1 MSTPPTDPQ
10 PAAAPASTA
19 PPSLQASPAPAPD
32 AAVEAGRGALFIG
45 VAKAFF
51 MVSGFLQ
58 QTLLARFVTVAD
70 YGAFGVVNSVVSV
83 VNNTAVQFTVQSVSR
98 FAAAEPTRVDAVKR
112 AGLRLQVL
120 VGAVL
125 GLAFFLGAPWLASF
139 EGAPHYARYFRIA
152 AAIPFLYALYAV
164 FIGAVNGQR
173 LFRVQAGF
181 DMTFSATKTV
191 LLLAGAYLFGVAG
204 ALGGFALAAVVI
216 LALAARFIGVGRA
229 PEVPFAVSRLGSF
242 MAGVGVY
249 NGLLNV
255 ALLYDQPLLH
265 HLAAAAGREAAIVAG
280 LYQAIRSL
288 ALLPYQALIVVTFVI
303 FPLVSRA
310 TFAEDREATR
320 AYVTQTLRYALIL
333 AAAMAVPLAARPSSL
348 LRVIYGPLAD
358 QPALGEGGA
367 RALPILVAG
376 ECCLALLSIACA
388 IFNAAGSALT
398 AIVLM
403 AVTVAVGVGA
413 AYILVPAATGGP
425 AELVAAASATAA
437 GMAAGL
443 VVGLIAL
450 FQRFR
455 AFPPLGSLARV
466 AAAGALAVFA
476 GRLLPGHGKLASL
489 LVTALVG
496 VVFLAALVALGEF
509 GPADRAKFRRILR
522 LG

>member
-1 MSTPPTDPQ
+1 M
-10 PAAAPASTA
+10 
-19 PPSLQASPAPAPD
+19 
-32 AAVEAGRGALFIG
+32 
-45 VAKAFF
+45 AKAFF

-58 QTLLARFVTVAD
+58 QTLLARFVSVAD

-83 VNNTAVQFTVQSVSR
+83 VNNTAVQFTVQTVSR
-98 FAAAEPTRVDAVKR
+98 FAASDPTRVDAVKR
-112 AGLRLQVL
+112 AGLRLQL
-120 VGAVL
+120 GVGAIL
-125 GLAFFLGAPWLASF
+125 GLAFFFGAPLLARF
-139 EGAPHYARYFRIA
+139 EGAPHYTLYFRIA

-181 DMTFSATKTV
+181 DMTFSMAKT
-191 LLLAGAYLFGVAG
+191 LLLLGGAFFFGVTG
-204 ALGGFALAAVVI
+204 ALSGFALAAVFI
-216 LALAARFIGVGRA
+216 LGLAIRLIGVGRA
-229 PEVPFAVSRLGSF
+229 DGEPFAVSRLGSF
-242 MAGVGVY
+242 MLGVGVY

-265 HLAAAAGREAAIVAG
+265 HLAAASGGEAPVVAG

-310 TFAEDREATR
+310 TFAADREATR

-348 LRVIYGPLAD
+348 LRVVYGALAE
-358 QPALGEGGA
+358 QPSLGEEGA

-376 ECCLALLSIACA
+376 ECCLALLSIGCA
-388 IFNAAGSALT
+388 IFNAAGQALT
-398 AIVLM
+398 AVLLM
-403 AVTVAVGVGA
+403 AVTVAVGIGS
-413 AYILVPAATGGP
+413 AYVLVPAAP
-425 AELVAAASATAA
+425 AGAAQLVAAATATTA

-443 VVGLIAL
+443 VVGLVVI

-455 AFPPLGSLARV
+455 ALPPAGSVLRI
-466 AAAGALAVFA
+466 AGAGTLAVVV
-476 GRLLPGHGKLASL
+476 GRFLPGHGKLASL
-489 LVTALVG
+489 LITV
-496 VVFLAALVALGEF
+496 LVALIFLGVLVASGEF
-509 GPADRAKFRRILR
+509 GPSDRAKFRKILR